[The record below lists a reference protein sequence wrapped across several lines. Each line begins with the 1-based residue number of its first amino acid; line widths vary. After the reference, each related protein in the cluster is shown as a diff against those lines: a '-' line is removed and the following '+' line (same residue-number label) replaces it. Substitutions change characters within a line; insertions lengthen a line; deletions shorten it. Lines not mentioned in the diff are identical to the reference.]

1 VVTAD
6 VVRGKVL
13 KAGIG
18 GDAAAVPPEPVG
30 EGAMRFDE
38 EGEQVGDGDEP
49 VRCHR
54 GYEQRRSPVHRARP
68 VGHDDVAVGR
78 DRDLEGR
85 MPVQAATRGRP
96 AVHGVSRADGEDHA
110 CTIFRFGCR
119 PGPVDCHNSAMSR
132 TLKVALAAGL
142 AGLGL
147 AGLVV
152 VLVNQGLDR
161 AEKWTSLV
169 GMFVSAGIG
178 ALGVFLAWR
187 TLRGTS
193 AGAGSGRVSR
203 TGKATASGPGSVAVS
218 GSLGSSPGTVVNR
231 TGEATA
237 RDGGLAVSG
246 DDGRSSRPSGAEDR

>member
-1 VVTAD
+1 
-6 VVRGKVL
+6 
-13 KAGIG
+13 
-18 GDAAAVPPEPVG
+18 VPE
-30 EGAMRFDE
+30 
-38 EGEQVGDGDEP
+38 
-49 VRCHR
+49 H
-54 GYEQRRSPVHRARP
+54 
-68 VGHDDVAVGR
+68 DVAVGR

-85 MPVQAATRGRP
+85 MPVQATTRGRP

-119 PGPVDCHNSAMSR
+119 PGPADCHNSAMSR
-132 TLKVALAAGL
+132 TLKVALGAGL

-193 AGAGSGRVSR
+193 AGAGPGRRVSQ
-203 TGKATASGPGSVAVS
+203 TGRATATGPGSVAVS
-218 GSLGSSPGTVVNR
+218 GSLGSSPGTAVNR
-231 TGEATA
+231 TGDATA

-246 DDGRSSRPSGAEDR
+246 DDGRSSGAEDR